1 MNSTRRQFLQAA
13 GSLATS
19 CCLPGF
25 GFAHESTKQDPMV
38 GVQIAPH
45 SMLDEGIDRC
55 LDLLQG
61 EARVNTLFIY
71 SQTYHMG
78 VTPQNVLATDHG
90 VPVRDPRKRNLPNY
104 WVKSDHSE
112 FAGGLIQH
120 ESHRDDFE
128 YSDRDLFQEV
138 RKPASDRGMKVY
150 ARILEAGGNR
160 MDNIP
165 GYRKVQTVDHL
176 GHRSGGPC
184 WNHPAYREWVFKT
197 IEQLV
202 TNYDLD
208 GLQYGAERTGPM
220 SHVLFRGE
228 TATCFCSH
236 CIRRNHEK
244 GINADRA
251 RQGYGK
257 LYSLIKA
264 TEQNKARPNDGLLTE
279 VLRILQQFPEVLSW
293 DYQWF
298 LADEEICTQVHHTA
312 KAISPNIDS
321 GRHVDHQR
329 SSWDVF
335 YRAAIPYSTMAENAD
350 FIKPILYHETFGPR
364 LRWWVLERM
373 KDRVLNELS
382 LEQSLSLFYST
393 FGHTAEEMPQVEELD
408 ANGLG
413 ATYVYNETKRCKL
426 GVGSHAKV
434 YAGIGIDVPWY
445 VPGGMEPRPSR
456 PDSVEAA
463 VVQAFEAGADGV
475 LASREYN
482 EMRLPSLRAFG
493 QGVDQFLAA
502 QSNPSS
508 GS

>member
-1 MNSTRRQFLQAA
+1 
-13 GSLATS
+13 
-19 CCLPGF
+19 
-25 GFAHESTKQDPMV
+25 
-38 GVQIAPH
+38 
-45 SMLDEGIDRC
+45 
-55 LDLLQG
+55 
-61 EARVNTLFIY
+61 
-71 SQTYHMG
+71 
-78 VTPQNVLATDHG
+78 
-90 VPVRDPRKRNLPNY
+90 
-104 WVKSDHSE
+104 
-112 FAGGLIQH
+112 
-120 ESHRDDFE
+120 
-128 YSDRDLFQEV
+128 
-138 RKPASDRGMKVY
+138 
-150 ARILEAGGNR
+150 
-160 MDNIP
+160 
-165 GYRKVQTVDHL
+165 
-176 GHRSGGPC
+176 
-184 WNHPAYREWVFKT
+184 
-197 IEQLV
+197 
-202 TNYDLD
+202 
-208 GLQYGAERTGPM
+208 M

-236 CIRRNHEK
+236 CIQRNQEK
-244 GINADRA
+244 GIDADRA

-264 TEQNKARPNDGLLTE
+264 TEQNKARPIDGLLTE
-279 VLRILQQFPEVLSW
+279 VLRILQRFPEVLSW

-335 YRAAIPYSTMAENAD
+335 YRAAIPYSTMAKNAD

-393 FGHTAEEMPQVEELD
+393 FGHTAKEMPQVEELD

-482 EMRLPSLRAFG
+482 EMFLSMKCLATILLAALAMGLTVPRPTNAAKPEERLRVIIETDAPGGDPDDEGSLVRFFLYLNEWDVEGILCTRRADQSRTGESGRECLERFIEAYQKVWPSLTKHDRRYPSPKNVRAITLPSYDGTKARNAIIAAVDREDSRRIWYVNWGTNDGNLTAMRQALDYVKMTRSEEAYRAFADRLCFSRDADRG
-493 QGVDQFLAA
+493 YHVREHIPYLH
-502 QSNPSS
+502 
-508 GS
+508 